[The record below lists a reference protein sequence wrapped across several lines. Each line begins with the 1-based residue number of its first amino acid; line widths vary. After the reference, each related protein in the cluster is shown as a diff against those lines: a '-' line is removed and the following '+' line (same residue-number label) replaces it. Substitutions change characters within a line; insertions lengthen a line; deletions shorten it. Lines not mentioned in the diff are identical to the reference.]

1 MITSSSN
8 RHVKQVIQLQK
19 KNRARKEEDCFVVE
33 GRKMALEAP
42 ADRIRQ
48 VYLSASFY
56 EQYKIPEKLAEVPV
70 EIVEDRVFA
79 QMSDT
84 KTPQGI
90 LCLVKQYH
98 YDREEILGKTKPL
111 LLVLEDLQDPGNVGT
126 IFRTAEGAGAD
137 GIILGSGC
145 VDIYHPKTIR
155 STMGSVY
162 RVPFFYED
170 DLTKTIQE
178 LRKCGIRTYAADLSG
193 KNSYDQEDYQS
204 GTAFLIGNE
213 GKGLS
218 PGLIREADCR
228 IRIPMEGK
236 LESLN
241 AAAAAALLLYE
252 GHRQRTASP

>member
-1 MITSSSN
+1 
-8 RHVKQVIQLQK
+8 
-19 KNRARKEEDCFVVE
+19 
-33 GRKMALEAP
+33 MALEAP

-137 GIILGSGC
+137 GIILASGC

-213 GKGLS
+213 EGTQPGADPRGRLPDTDPHGGKAGIFECGGCGGAAFVRRS
-218 PGLIREADCR
+218 QTADGIAVKGSR
-228 IRIPMEGK
+228 KEERG
-236 LESLN
+236 
-241 AAAAAALLLYE
+241 
-252 GHRQRTASP
+252 